1 LEEIMSTIVASIV
14 FTCLSTMPMRIQLG
28 VQKPPQ
34 SASIV
39 PMELKGLKSV
49 LLNVYVDPYIS
60 GSKEIEEHVE
70 ANATELL
77 TKAGLSL
84 DNKQRGTLSIEV
96 DLHPIRLPLFAEYS
110 TVQVRIRLIED
121 VRLLRKPS
129 IKTPIAAD
137 IWEWDVTDV
146 MARSDI
152 EKYIIEETE
161 NLIKLFLSNLKTA
174 EGRY

>member
-1 LEEIMSTIVASIV
+1 MSTIVAFIIFS
-14 FTCLSTMPMRIQLG
+14 CLSTMPTR
-28 VQKPPQ
+28 VQEQFQEPQQ

-60 GSKEIEEHVE
+60 GSKEIEKHVE
-70 ANATELL
+70 ANAAKLL
-77 TKAGLSL
+77 TKAGFSL

-96 DLHPIRLPLFAEYS
+96 DLHPIRLPLLAEYAM
-110 TVQVRIRLIED
+110 VQVRIRLIED

-129 IKTPIAAD
+129 LKTPIAAD
-137 IWEWDVTDV
+137 IWEWDATDL
-146 MARSDI
+146 MLRSDI
-152 EKYIIEETE
+152 GKYITEETE
-161 NLIKLFLSNLKTA
+161 NLIRLFLSNLNAA

>member
-1 LEEIMSTIVASIV
+1 LEEIMSRIVTFIV
-14 FTCLSTMPMRIQLG
+14 FSCLSTMPMRIQG
-28 VQKPPQ
+28 QFQKPPQ

-49 LLNVYVDPYIS
+49 LLNVYIDPYIS
-60 GSKEIEEHVE
+60 GSKEIAKHVE
-70 ANATELL
+70 ANAAELL
-77 TKAGLSL
+77 TRAGLSL

-96 DLHPIRLPLFAEYS
+96 DLHPIRLPPFAEYAM
-110 TVQVRIRLIED
+110 VQVRIRLIED

-146 MARSDI
+146 MLRSDI
-152 EKYIIEETE
+152 GEYITEETE
-161 NLIKLFLSNLKTA
+161 NLIRLFLSNLKAA